1 MNSQKNLEKFFTRGD
16 GMYIAGSALLVSGLL
31 GIWIGYSFNFFVF
44 VAGAILAPAGLL
56 LFLIG
61 SIGRIGQEDIDK
73 AVADRLWNYDKVIME
88 DPQLG
93 KRIALHHKS
102 VSTGQFVFE
111 GDNLMSKRG
120 KDRAWRTSQYAA
132 LRILFLKDALVFIH
146 KTVSILVDDVDGGS
160 STERAEYKYTELES
174 AEIVRD
180 SVRLN
185 DGKVSCEAKRAR
197 LKIKA
202 RDGRIVLF
210 VQVNDDMSADQLADN
225 INRLIKIGFAE

>member
-16 GMYIAGSALLVSGLL
+16 GMYIAGSALLVAGLL
-31 GIWIGYSFNFFVF
+31 GIWIGSSFNFFVF
-44 VAGAILAPAGLL
+44 VAGAVLAPAGLL

-61 SIGRIGQEDIDK
+61 SIGRIGQDDIDK

-93 KRIALHHKS
+93 KRTALHHKS
-102 VSTGQFVFE
+102 VSTAHFVFE
-111 GDNLMSKRG
+111 GKDLMSKRG
-120 KDRAWRTSQYAA
+120 KDGAWRTSLYTT

-146 KTVSILVDDVDGGS
+146 KTISVLVDDVDGGS

-174 AEIVRD
+174 AEIIRD

-185 DGKVSCEAKRAR
+185 DGKTSCEAKRAR

-202 RDGRIVLF
+202 RDGRVILF
-210 VQVNDDMSADQLADN
+210 IQVNDDMSADQLADN
-225 INRLIKIGFAE
+225 INRLIKIGSAE